1 MKVGN
6 GLVSH
11 IVVPTNAAHFGH
23 VIVDLSVRLGMESS
37 SRRKVDGMGPAG
49 LHPAQRFQPPQFSQR
64 HRSAGGHKLLF
75 PEPARDDFD
84 DSHTVFR
91 AKPDRAAASRLYQ
104 NGRGAPWVCDR
115 SFGRPWRLFG
125 SASCPTTSGHPRAW
139 VRKNIPP
146 VEVPNTS
153 LAESSG
159 SGHPLRRA
167 TVPILTSLPR
177 GYGPVDRSINL
188 ESQLVTGGVKWDPV
202 SA

>member
-1 MKVGN
+1 MISTI
-6 GLVSH
+6 L
-11 IVVPTNAAHFGH
+11 IP
-23 VIVDLSVRLGMESS
+23 L
-37 SRRKVDGMGPAG
+37 
-49 LHPAQRFQPPQFSQR
+49 
-64 HRSAGGHKLLF
+64 
-75 PEPARDDFD
+75 
-84 DSHTVFR
+84 FR

-159 SGHPLRRA
+159 SGHPSAERRSRYREPPLR
-167 TVPILTSLPR
+167 
-177 GYGPVDRSINL
+177 YGPVDRSIAP
-188 ESQLVTGGVKWDPV
+188 ESQLGNPTGRRDRESRFGNI

>member
-75 PEPARDDFD
+75 PERAGPDDFD

-125 SASCPTTSGHPRAW
+125 SASCPTTSGRPRAW
-139 VRKNIPP
+139 VRKKYSERWRFRIPP
-146 VEVPNTS
+146 RQIYQGSATPSVERRPDTDEPPKG
-153 LAESSG
+153 LRASG
-159 SGHPLRRA
+159 SF
-167 TVPILTSLPR
+167 
-177 GYGPVDRSINL
+177 
-188 ESQLVTGGVKWDPV
+188 Q
-202 SA
+202 